1 MRTLKCLASDAASSY
16 LNKEGVTNGFQNMEF
31 EMIRTFAFGALA
43 SIALTVPAM
52 AATTSSSSAKEAGVN
67 RILNS
72 AAMGQ
77 QIRTQLMSNGFTQ
90 VSTMARGPLGRWQG
104 TAMKDGKFVG
114 VSVLFPPAPQSQSL
128 TD

>member
-1 MRTLKCLASDAASSY
+1 
-16 LNKEGVTNGFQNMEF
+16 
-31 EMIRTFAFGALA
+31 MIRTFAFGALA

-52 AATTSSSSAKEAGVN
+52 AATTSFSPTKDTGLN
-67 RILNS
+67 RVLNS
-72 AAMGQ
+72 ASMGQ
-77 QIRTQLMSNGFTQ
+77 QIRTQLLSNGFTH

-114 VSVLFPPAPQSQSL
+114 VSVLFPPAPQSQPL